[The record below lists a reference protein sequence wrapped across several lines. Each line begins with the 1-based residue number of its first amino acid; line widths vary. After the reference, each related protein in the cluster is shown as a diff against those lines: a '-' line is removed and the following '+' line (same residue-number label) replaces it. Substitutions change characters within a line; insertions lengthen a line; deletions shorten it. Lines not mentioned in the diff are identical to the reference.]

1 MKRLLTLLLASVLF
15 GCGESYDDSALT
27 GRVDDLEN
35 RVAKLEELCKQM
47 NTNISSLQTLVNALQ
62 NKDYITSVVPITKD
76 GETIGYTISFTQS
89 APITIYNGQDGKD
102 GQDGKP
108 GEDGKDGSTPVI
120 GVKQDADGIYYWTL
134 NGDWLTDDSGNKI
147 KAEGR
152 DGQDGEDGKPGQDG
166 NDGQDGKPGE
176 DGEDGQDGK
185 PGEDGKDGI
194 TPQLKIEDGYWYISY
209 NDGASWTQLGK
220 ATGDKGEQGEPGQ
233 AGGIFK
239 DVEEIDDSVIFTLN
253 DDSTITIPKATP
265 SEKLDI
271 TFSNTESINVL
282 PGKTYEIEYTIIG
295 ADETTRIEV
304 VAQDLYKASVSPT
317 DYRSGKIIVTT
328 PSADLEASRIL
339 VFVSKGTN
347 TIMRIINFVESVI
360 IVSTDTV
367 EIAAEGEIVQVEV
380 ETNVTYTVEIPEAD
394 RVWLSVAETR
404 AATHT
409 ETLTFTA
416 QANPNTTYRYSTVSL
431 KDDSGL
437 VAQSI
442 LFAQKASGYKTV
454 HVETAGTLENYI
466 SADEKEKLIGLKLT
480 GKLNTFDYDFM
491 RTMPALESIDLA
503 QIDNTTIPAS
513 CFKESTVKTVILPL
527 NLEAIPDNAFSNSSI
542 ISINIPSS
550 VVSIGNSAFDKCSSL
565 AGNLHLPNGLQ
576 SIGNNAFR
584 RCGKLTGDLCIPNS
598 VMNLGSYAFNNCNF
612 TVPMN
617 ILELGGKVKVRDLM
631 KQQDL
636 PEIKGGVLNRE
647 LPPHSVLILRMES
660 EKRLEPTV
668 YEAEWAY
675 LPCFNDLG
683 KTPKSIVYVPLHEA
697 SGGMKV
703 SYLGGRKENFA
714 EWKEVYSEQGGKYEM
729 TIRYVPKADRKL
741 EVCVNNEK
749 RILLDSLSADETQ
762 KIASITV
769 PVHLKAGY
777 NKVRMGSSFCW
788 APDIDCFTLKKV
800 SE

>member
-62 NKDYITSVVPITKD
+62 NKDCITSVVPITKD

-108 GEDGKDGSTPVI
+108 GEDGKEGSTPVI

-239 DVEEIDDSVIFTLN
+239 DVEETDDSVIFTLN

-271 TFSNTESINVL
+271 TFGNTESINVL

-367 EIAAEGEIVQVEV
+367 EIAAEGETVQVEV

-416 QANPNTTYRYSTVSL
+416 QANPNTTYRYSTVNL

-491 RTMPALESIDLA
+491 RTMPALESVDLA

-527 NLEAIPDNAFSNSSI
+527 NLEAIPDNAFYQSQI
-542 ISINIPSS
+542 TSINIPSS
-550 VVSIGNSAFDKCSSL
+550 VVSIGVSAFESCTSL
-565 AGNLHLPNGLQ
+565 AGDLILPNGLQ
-576 SIGNNAFR
+576 SIGSKAFYSCSKLIGNLIIPDNVTSIGSEAFYRCSKFTSLTLGKGITTIPSRCFFYCEGFSGNLIIPDQVTEIEQEAFCHCTGFNGYLTIGSGIKKIGTFTFTDDNNNTFGACAYPLPFTKVY
-584 RCGKLTGDLCIPNS
+584 CKAITPPVLGNFVFCKLD
-598 VMNLGSYAFNNCNF
+598 
-612 TVPMN
+612 
-617 ILELGGKVKVRDLM
+617 
-631 KQQDL
+631 QQ
-636 PEIKGGVLNRE
+636 GGV
-647 LPPHSVLILRMES
+647 
-660 EKRLEPTV
+660 
-668 YEAEWAY
+668 
-675 LPCFNDLG
+675 G
-683 KTPKSIVYVPLHEA
+683 KYD
-697 SGGMKV
+697 
-703 SYLGGRKENFA
+703 YLGVPIGCKTTYNKNQ
-714 EWKEVYSEQGGKYEM
+714 WKESFEIIE
-729 TIRYVPKADRKL
+729 
-741 EVCVNNEK
+741 EV
-749 RILLDSLSADETQ
+749 
-762 KIASITV
+762 
-769 PVHLKAGY
+769 
-777 NKVRMGSSFCW
+777 
-788 APDIDCFTLKKV
+788 
-800 SE
+800 

>member
-1 MKRLLTLLLASVLF
+1 MKKRLFFLYLPYFCLMF
-15 GCGESYDDSALT
+15 GCGENYDDSALT

-62 NKDYITSVVPITKD
+62 NKDCITSVVPITKD

-166 NDGQDGKPGE
+166 KPGE
-176 DGEDGQDGK
+176 DGENGQDGK

-209 NDGASWTQLGK
+209 NDGASWAQLGK

-239 DVEEIDDSVIFTLN
+239 DVEETDDSVIFTLN

-265 SEKLDI
+265 SERLDI
-271 TFSNTESINVL
+271 TFGNTESINVL

-367 EIAAEGEIVQVEV
+367 EIAAEGETVQVKV

-394 RVWLSVAETR
+394 HVWLSVAETR

-491 RTMPALESIDLA
+491 RTMPALESVDLA

-527 NLEAIPDNAFSNSSI
+527 NLEAIPDNAFYQSKITSI
-542 ISINIPSS
+542 DIPKT
-550 VVSIGNSAFDKCSSL
+550 VISIGNYAFYDCL
-565 AGNLHLPNGLQ
+565 DLGGYLNLPENLQ
-576 SIGNNAFR
+576 SIGEYAFAGRSTAPNKLSGDLIIPDSVFFIGKYAFR
-584 RCGKLTGDLCIPNS
+584 GCNFFNGILSLSTRLTEIPEHAFSQCSRLHGNILVGDNVKIIGP
-598 VMNLGSYAFNNCNF
+598 YAFDGC
-612 TVPMN
+612 TSISGYISLGEN
-617 ILELGGKVKVRDLM
+617 IK
-631 KQQDL
+631 
-636 PEIKGGVLNRE
+636 EIKISAFKQIPAKKIYSKSTI
-647 LPPHSVLILRMES
+647 PPT
-660 EKRLEPTV
+660 LEYDV
-668 YEAEWAY
+668 
-675 LPCFNDLG
+675 N
-683 KTPKSIVYVPLHEA
+683 SIFD
-697 SGGMKV
+697 SW
-703 SYLGGRKENFA
+703 SYLGVPIGCKNTYQTRWDIPF
-714 EWKEVYSEQGGKYEM
+714 W
-729 TIRYVPKADRKL
+729 TIEEL
-741 EVCVNNEK
+741 E
-749 RILLDSLSADETQ
+749 
-762 KIASITV
+762 
-769 PVHLKAGY
+769 
-777 NKVRMGSSFCW
+777 F
-788 APDIDCFTLKKV
+788 
-800 SE
+800 

>member
-1 MKRLLTLLLASVLF
+1 MKKRLFFLYLPYFCLMF
-15 GCGESYDDSALT
+15 GCGENYDDSALT

-47 NTNISSLQTLVNALQ
+47 NTNISSLQTLVDALQ

-76 GETIGYTISFTQS
+76 GKTIGYTISFTQS

-120 GVKQDADGIYYWTL
+120 GVKQNADGIYYWTL

-239 DVEEIDDSVIFTLN
+239 DVEETDDSVIFTLN
-253 DDSTITIPKATP
+253 DNSTITIPKATP

-271 TFSNTESINVL
+271 TFGNTESINVL

-295 ADETTRIEV
+295 ADETTQIEV

-317 DYRSGKIIVTT
+317 DYQSGKIIVTT

-394 RVWLSVAETR
+394 RVWLSVAKTR

-416 QANPNTTYRYSTVSL
+416 QANPNTTYRYSTVCL

-491 RTMPALESIDLA
+491 RTMPALESVDLA

-527 NLEAIPDNAFSNSSI
+527 NLEAIPDNAFYQSQITSI
-542 ISINIPSS
+542 DIPKT
-550 VVSIGNSAFDKCSSL
+550 VLSIGNYAFYLCIKLGGTLDLPEGLLSVGDYAF
-565 AGNLHLPNGLQ
+565 AGNMYDH
-576 SIGNNAFR
+576 NN
-584 RCGKLTGDLCIPNS
+584 LSGDLIIPNS
-598 VMNLGSYAFNNCNF
+598 VKTIGKYAFYNCKGFNGKL
-612 TVPMN
+612 T
-617 ILELGGKVKVRDLM
+617 LGNQLQSIQEYTFYGCSQLYGNLIITSDIATIGEYAFG
-631 KQQDL
+631 DC
-636 PEIKGGVLNRE
+636 KGFRNPDYYIIVGENVQKICTRAFYNTTGANKKIYSKAATPPNLDSSAFDYDSGVVALK
-647 LPPHSVLILRMES
+647 P
-660 EKRLEPTV
+660 
-668 YEAEWAY
+668 
-675 LPCFNDLG
+675 D
-683 KTPKSIVYVPLHEA
+683 
-697 SGGMKV
+697 
-703 SYLGGRKENFA
+703 YLGIPVGSMQSYKSCDG
-714 EWKEVYSEQGGKYEM
+714 WKYF
-729 TIRYVPKADRKL
+729 
-741 EVCVNNEK
+741 
-749 RILLDSLSADETQ
+749 
-762 KIASITV
+762 KIIEEIE
-769 PVHLKAGY
+769 
-777 NKVRMGSSFCW
+777 F
-788 APDIDCFTLKKV
+788 
-800 SE
+800 

>member
-1 MKRLLTLLLASVLF
+1 MKRILYLLFAVSILWS
-15 GCGESYDDSALT
+15 CNSDYDDSALT

-62 NKDYITSVVPITKD
+62 NKDCITSVVPITKD
-76 GETIGYTISFTQS
+76 GEIIGYTISFTQS

-239 DVEEIDDSVIFTLN
+239 DVEETDDSVIFTLN

-295 ADETTRIEV
+295 ADETTQIEV
-304 VAQDLYKASVSPT
+304 VAQDLYKASVLPT

-328 PSADLEASRIL
+328 PSADLEASRVL

-367 EIAAEGEIVQVEV
+367 EIAAEGETVQVEV

-404 AATHT
+404 AATHM

-491 RTMPALESIDLA
+491 RTMPALESVDLA

-527 NLEAIPDNAFSNSSI
+527 NLEAIPNNAFYQSKITSI
-542 ISINIPSS
+542 DIPSS
-550 VVSIGNSAFDKCSSL
+550 VVSIGVSAFESCTSL
-565 AGNLHLPNGLQ
+565 AGDLILPNGLQ
-576 SIGNNAFR
+576 SIGSKAFYSCSKLIGNLIIPDNVTSIGSEAFYRCSKFTSLTLGKGITTIPSRCFFYCEGFSGNLIIPDQVTEIEQEAFCHCTGFNGYLTIGSGIKKIGTFTFTDNNNNTFGACAYPLPFTKVY
-584 RCGKLTGDLCIPNS
+584 CKAITPPVLGNFVFCKLD
-598 VMNLGSYAFNNCNF
+598 
-612 TVPMN
+612 
-617 ILELGGKVKVRDLM
+617 
-631 KQQDL
+631 QQ
-636 PEIKGGVLNRE
+636 GGV
-647 LPPHSVLILRMES
+647 
-660 EKRLEPTV
+660 
-668 YEAEWAY
+668 
-675 LPCFNDLG
+675 G
-683 KTPKSIVYVPLHEA
+683 KYD
-697 SGGMKV
+697 
-703 SYLGGRKENFA
+703 YLGVPIGCKTTYNKNQ
-714 EWKEVYSEQGGKYEM
+714 WKESFEIIE
-729 TIRYVPKADRKL
+729 
-741 EVCVNNEK
+741 EVE
-749 RILLDSLSADETQ
+749 
-762 KIASITV
+762 
-769 PVHLKAGY
+769 
-777 NKVRMGSSFCW
+777 F
-788 APDIDCFTLKKV
+788 
-800 SE
+800 

>member
-1 MKRLLTLLLASVLF
+1 MKRILYLLFAVSILWS
-15 GCGESYDDSALT
+15 CNSDYDDSALT

-62 NKDYITSVVPITKD
+62 NKDCITSVVPITKD
-76 GETIGYTISFTQS
+76 GEIIGYTISFTQS

-239 DVEEIDDSVIFTLN
+239 DVEETDDSVIFTLN

-328 PSADLEASRIL
+328 PSADLETSRIL
-339 VFVSKGTN
+339 IFVSKGTN

-367 EIAAEGEIVQVEV
+367 EIAAEGETVQVEV

-416 QANPNTTYRYSTVSL
+416 QANPNTTYRYSTVNL

-491 RTMPALESIDLA
+491 RTMPALESVDLA

-527 NLEAIPDNAFSNSSI
+527 NLEAIPNNAFYQSKITSI
-542 ISINIPSS
+542 DIPSS
-550 VVSIGNSAFDKCSSL
+550 VVSIGVSAFESCTSL
-565 AGNLHLPNGLQ
+565 AGDLILPNGLQ
-576 SIGNNAFR
+576 SIGSKAFYSCSKLIGNLIIPDNVTSIGSEAFYRCSKFTSLTLGKGITTIPSRCFFYCEGFSGNLIIPDQVTEIEQEAFCHCTGFNGYLTIGSGIKKIGTFTFTDDNNNTFGACAYPLPFTKVY
-584 RCGKLTGDLCIPNS
+584 CKAITPPVLGNFVFCKLD
-598 VMNLGSYAFNNCNF
+598 
-612 TVPMN
+612 
-617 ILELGGKVKVRDLM
+617 
-631 KQQDL
+631 QQG
-636 PEIKGGVLNRE
+636 GGV
-647 LPPHSVLILRMES
+647 
-660 EKRLEPTV
+660 
-668 YEAEWAY
+668 
-675 LPCFNDLG
+675 G
-683 KTPKSIVYVPLHEA
+683 KYD
-697 SGGMKV
+697 
-703 SYLGGRKENFA
+703 YLGVPIGCKTTYNKNQ
-714 EWKEVYSEQGGKYEM
+714 WKESFEIIE
-729 TIRYVPKADRKL
+729 
-741 EVCVNNEK
+741 EVE
-749 RILLDSLSADETQ
+749 
-762 KIASITV
+762 
-769 PVHLKAGY
+769 
-777 NKVRMGSSFCW
+777 F
-788 APDIDCFTLKKV
+788 
-800 SE
+800 

>member
-1 MKRLLTLLLASVLF
+1 MKRILYLLFAVSILWS
-15 GCGESYDDSALT
+15 CNSDYDDSALT

-62 NKDYITSVVPITKD
+62 NKDCITSVVPITKD
-76 GETIGYTISFTQS
+76 GEIIGYTISFTQS

-239 DVEEIDDSVIFTLN
+239 DVEETDDSVIFTLN

-295 ADETTRIEV
+295 ADETTQIEV

-328 PSADLEASRIL
+328 PSADLEASRVL

-367 EIAAEGEIVQVEV
+367 EIAAEGETVQVEV

-404 AATHT
+404 AATHM

-491 RTMPALESIDLA
+491 RTMPALESVDLA

-527 NLEAIPDNAFSNSSI
+527 NLEAIPNNAFYQSKITSI
-542 ISINIPSS
+542 DIPSS
-550 VVSIGNSAFDKCSSL
+550 VVSIGVSAFESCTSL
-565 AGNLHLPNGLQ
+565 AGDLILPNGLQ
-576 SIGNNAFR
+576 SIGSKAFYSCSKLIGNLIIPDNVTSIGSEAFYRCSKFTSLTLGKGITTIPSRCFFYCEGFSGNLIIPDQVTEIEQEAFCHCTGFNGYLTIGSGIKKIGTFTFTDDNNNTFGACAYPLPFTKVY
-584 RCGKLTGDLCIPNS
+584 CKAITPPVLSNFVFCKLD
-598 VMNLGSYAFNNCNF
+598 
-612 TVPMN
+612 
-617 ILELGGKVKVRDLM
+617 
-631 KQQDL
+631 QQ
-636 PEIKGGVLNRE
+636 GGV
-647 LPPHSVLILRMES
+647 
-660 EKRLEPTV
+660 
-668 YEAEWAY
+668 
-675 LPCFNDLG
+675 G
-683 KTPKSIVYVPLHEA
+683 KYD
-697 SGGMKV
+697 
-703 SYLGGRKENFA
+703 YLGVPIGCKTTYNKNQ
-714 EWKEVYSEQGGKYEM
+714 WKESFEIIE
-729 TIRYVPKADRKL
+729 
-741 EVCVNNEK
+741 EVE
-749 RILLDSLSADETQ
+749 
-762 KIASITV
+762 
-769 PVHLKAGY
+769 
-777 NKVRMGSSFCW
+777 F
-788 APDIDCFTLKKV
+788 
-800 SE
+800 

>member
-1 MKRLLTLLLASVLF
+1 MKRILYLLFAVSILWS
-15 GCGESYDDSALT
+15 CNSDYDDSALT

-62 NKDYITSVVPITKD
+62 NKDCITSVVPITKD

-239 DVEEIDDSVIFTLN
+239 DVEETDDSVIFTLN

-328 PSADLEASRIL
+328 PPADLEASRIL

-367 EIAAEGEIVQVEV
+367 EIAAEGEIVQVKV

-404 AATHT
+404 AATHM

-491 RTMPALESIDLA
+491 RTMPALESVDLA

-527 NLEAIPDNAFSNSSI
+527 NLEAIPNNAFYQSKITSI
-542 ISINIPSS
+542 DIPSS
-550 VVSIGNSAFDKCSSL
+550 VVSIGVSAFESCTSL
-565 AGNLHLPNGLQ
+565 AGDLILPNGLQ
-576 SIGNNAFR
+576 SIGSKAFYSCSKLIGNLIIPDNVTSIGSEAFYRCSKFTSLTLGKGITTIPSRCFFYCEGFSGNLIIPDQVTEIEQEAFCHCTGFNGYLTIGSGIKKIGTFTFTDDNNNTFGACAYPLPFTKVY
-584 RCGKLTGDLCIPNS
+584 CKAITPPVLGNFVFCKLD
-598 VMNLGSYAFNNCNF
+598 
-612 TVPMN
+612 
-617 ILELGGKVKVRDLM
+617 
-631 KQQDL
+631 QQ
-636 PEIKGGVLNRE
+636 GGV
-647 LPPHSVLILRMES
+647 
-660 EKRLEPTV
+660 
-668 YEAEWAY
+668 
-675 LPCFNDLG
+675 G
-683 KTPKSIVYVPLHEA
+683 KYD
-697 SGGMKV
+697 
-703 SYLGGRKENFA
+703 YLGVPIGCKTTYNKNQ
-714 EWKEVYSEQGGKYEM
+714 WKESFEIIE
-729 TIRYVPKADRKL
+729 
-741 EVCVNNEK
+741 EVE
-749 RILLDSLSADETQ
+749 
-762 KIASITV
+762 
-769 PVHLKAGY
+769 
-777 NKVRMGSSFCW
+777 F
-788 APDIDCFTLKKV
+788 
-800 SE
+800 

>member
-1 MKRLLTLLLASVLF
+1 MKHTSAELKPSELKTELNHLSSPITAFRLPANANIADIRTCNSD
-15 GCGESYDDSALT
+15 YDDSALT

-35 RVAKLEELCKQM
+35 RVAKLEELCEQM
-47 NTNISSLQTLVNALQ
+47 NTNISSLQTLINALQ

-76 GETIGYTISFTQS
+76 EETIGYTISFTQS

-108 GEDGKDGSTPVI
+108 GEDGKDGC
-120 GVKQDADGIYYWTL
+120 
-134 NGDWLTDDSGNKI
+134 
-147 KAEGR
+147 

-176 DGEDGQDGK
+176 DGENGQDGK

-239 DVEEIDDSVIFTLN
+239 DVEETDDSVIFTLN

-271 TFSNTESINVL
+271 TFGNTESINVL

-339 VFVSKGTN
+339 VFVSKGAN

-360 IVSTDTV
+360 IVSTNTV
-367 EIAAEGEIVQVEV
+367 EIAAEGETVQVKV

-394 RVWLSVAETR
+394 RVWLSVAKTR

-491 RTMPALESIDLA
+491 RTMPALESVDLA

-513 CFKESTVKTVILPL
+513 CFKESTVK
-527 NLEAIPDNAFSNSSI
+527 SY
-542 ISINIPSS
+542 
-550 VVSIGNSAFDKCSSL
+550 
-565 AGNLHLPNGLQ
+565 
-576 SIGNNAFR
+576 
-584 RCGKLTGDLCIPNS
+584 TG
-598 VMNLGSYAFNNCNF
+598 
-612 TVPMN
+612 
-617 ILELGGKVKVRDLM
+617 
-631 KQQDL
+631 Q
-636 PEIKGGVLNRE
+636 
-647 LPPHSVLILRMES
+647 
-660 EKRLEPTV
+660 
-668 YEAEWAY
+668 
-675 LPCFNDLG
+675 CFL
-683 KTPKSIVYVPLHEA
+683 
-697 SGGMKV
+697 
-703 SYLGGRKENFA
+703 
-714 EWKEVYSEQGGKYEM
+714 
-729 TIRYVPKADRKL
+729 
-741 EVCVNNEK
+741 
-749 RILLDSLSADETQ
+749 
-762 KIASITV
+762 
-769 PVHLKAGY
+769 
-777 NKVRMGSSFCW
+777 
-788 APDIDCFTLKKV
+788 
-800 SE
+800 

>member
-1 MKRLLTLLLASVLF
+1 MKRILYLLFAVSILWS
-15 GCGESYDDSALT
+15 CNSDYDDSALT

-62 NKDYITSVVPITKD
+62 NKDCITSVVPITKD
-76 GETIGYTISFTQS
+76 GEIIGYTISFTQS

-239 DVEEIDDSVIFTLN
+239 DVEETDDSVIFTLN

-295 ADETTRIEV
+295 ADETTQIEV

-328 PSADLEASRIL
+328 PSADLEASRVL

-367 EIAAEGEIVQVEV
+367 EIAAEGETVQVEV

-404 AATHT
+404 AATHM

-491 RTMPALESIDLA
+491 RTMPALESVDLA

-527 NLEAIPDNAFSNSSI
+527 NLEAIPNNAFYQSKITSI
-542 ISINIPSS
+542 DIPSS
-550 VVSIGNSAFDKCSSL
+550 VVSIGVSAFESCTSL
-565 AGNLHLPNGLQ
+565 AGDLILPNGLQ
-576 SIGNNAFR
+576 SIGSKAFYSCSKLIGNLIIPDNVTSIGSEAFYRCSKFTSLTLGKGITTIPSRCFFYCEGFSVNLIIPDQVTEIEQEAFCHCTGFNGYLTIGSGIKKIGTFTFTDDNNNTFGACAYPLPFTKVY
-584 RCGKLTGDLCIPNS
+584 CKAITPPVLGNFVFCKLD
-598 VMNLGSYAFNNCNF
+598 
-612 TVPMN
+612 
-617 ILELGGKVKVRDLM
+617 
-631 KQQDL
+631 QQ
-636 PEIKGGVLNRE
+636 GGV
-647 LPPHSVLILRMES
+647 
-660 EKRLEPTV
+660 
-668 YEAEWAY
+668 
-675 LPCFNDLG
+675 G
-683 KTPKSIVYVPLHEA
+683 KYD
-697 SGGMKV
+697 
-703 SYLGGRKENFA
+703 YLGVPIGCKTTYNKNQ
-714 EWKEVYSEQGGKYEM
+714 WKESFEIIE
-729 TIRYVPKADRKL
+729 
-741 EVCVNNEK
+741 EVE
-749 RILLDSLSADETQ
+749 
-762 KIASITV
+762 
-769 PVHLKAGY
+769 
-777 NKVRMGSSFCW
+777 F
-788 APDIDCFTLKKV
+788 
-800 SE
+800 

>member
-1 MKRLLTLLLASVLF
+1 MYLPYFCLMF
-15 GCGESYDDSALT
+15 GCGENYDDSALT

-47 NTNISSLQTLVNALQ
+47 NTNISSLQTLVDALQ

-76 GETIGYTISFTQS
+76 GKTIGYTISFTQS

-120 GVKQDADGIYYWTL
+120 GVKQNADGIYYWTL

-239 DVEEIDDSVIFTLN
+239 DVEETDDSVIFTLN
-253 DDSTITIPKATP
+253 DNSTITIPKATP

-271 TFSNTESINVL
+271 TFGNTESINVL

-295 ADETTRIEV
+295 ADETTQIEV

-317 DYRSGKIIVTT
+317 DYQSGKIIVTT

-339 VFVSKGTN
+339 VFVSKGAN

-394 RVWLSVAETR
+394 RVWLSVAKTR

-416 QANPNTTYRYSTVSL
+416 QANPNTTYRYSTVCL

-491 RTMPALESIDLA
+491 RTMPALESVDLA

-527 NLEAIPDNAFSNSSI
+527 NLEAIPDNAFYQSQITSI
-542 ISINIPSS
+542 DIPKT
-550 VVSIGNSAFDKCSSL
+550 VLSIGNYAFYLCIKLGGTLDLPEGLLSVGDYAF
-565 AGNLHLPNGLQ
+565 AGNMYDH
-576 SIGNNAFR
+576 NN
-584 RCGKLTGDLCIPNS
+584 LSGDLIIPNS
-598 VMNLGSYAFNNCNF
+598 VKTIGKYAFYNCKGFNGKL
-612 TVPMN
+612 T
-617 ILELGGKVKVRDLM
+617 LGNQLQSIQEYTFYGCSQLYGNLIITSDIATIGEYAFG
-631 KQQDL
+631 DC
-636 PEIKGGVLNRE
+636 KGFRNPDYYIIVGENVQKICTRAFYNTTGANKKIYSKAATPPNLDSSAFDYDSGVVALK
-647 LPPHSVLILRMES
+647 P
-660 EKRLEPTV
+660 
-668 YEAEWAY
+668 
-675 LPCFNDLG
+675 D
-683 KTPKSIVYVPLHEA
+683 
-697 SGGMKV
+697 
-703 SYLGGRKENFA
+703 YLGIPVGSMQSYKSCDG
-714 EWKEVYSEQGGKYEM
+714 WKYF
-729 TIRYVPKADRKL
+729 
-741 EVCVNNEK
+741 
-749 RILLDSLSADETQ
+749 
-762 KIASITV
+762 KIIEEIE
-769 PVHLKAGY
+769 
-777 NKVRMGSSFCW
+777 F
-788 APDIDCFTLKKV
+788 
-800 SE
+800 

>member
-1 MKRLLTLLLASVLF
+1 MKRLLALLLASVLF

-62 NKDYITSVVPITKD
+62 NKDCITSVVPITKD
-76 GETIGYTISFTQS
+76 GEIIGYTISFTQS

-239 DVEEIDDSVIFTLN
+239 DVEETDDSVIFTLN

-295 ADETTRIEV
+295 ADETTQIEV

-328 PSADLEASRIL
+328 PSADLEASRVL

-367 EIAAEGEIVQVEV
+367 EIAAEGETVQVEV

-404 AATHT
+404 AATHM

-491 RTMPALESIDLA
+491 RTMPALESVDLA

-527 NLEAIPDNAFSNSSI
+527 NLEAIPNNAFYQSKITSI
-542 ISINIPSS
+542 DIPSS
-550 VVSIGNSAFDKCSSL
+550 VVSIGVSAFESCTSL
-565 AGNLHLPNGLQ
+565 AGDLILPNGLQ
-576 SIGNNAFR
+576 SIGSKAFYSCSKLIGNLIIPDNVTSIGSEAFYRCSKFTSLTLGKGITTIPSRCFFYCEGFSGNLIIPDQVTEIEQEAFCHCTGFNGYLTIGSGIKKIGTFTFTDDNNNTFGACAYPLPFTKVY
-584 RCGKLTGDLCIPNS
+584 CKAITPPVLGNFVFCKLD
-598 VMNLGSYAFNNCNF
+598 
-612 TVPMN
+612 
-617 ILELGGKVKVRDLM
+617 
-631 KQQDL
+631 QQ
-636 PEIKGGVLNRE
+636 GGV
-647 LPPHSVLILRMES
+647 
-660 EKRLEPTV
+660 
-668 YEAEWAY
+668 
-675 LPCFNDLG
+675 G
-683 KTPKSIVYVPLHEA
+683 KYD
-697 SGGMKV
+697 
-703 SYLGGRKENFA
+703 YLGVPIGCKTTYNKNQ
-714 EWKEVYSEQGGKYEM
+714 WKESFEIIE
-729 TIRYVPKADRKL
+729 
-741 EVCVNNEK
+741 EVE
-749 RILLDSLSADETQ
+749 
-762 KIASITV
+762 
-769 PVHLKAGY
+769 
-777 NKVRMGSSFCW
+777 F
-788 APDIDCFTLKKV
+788 
-800 SE
+800 